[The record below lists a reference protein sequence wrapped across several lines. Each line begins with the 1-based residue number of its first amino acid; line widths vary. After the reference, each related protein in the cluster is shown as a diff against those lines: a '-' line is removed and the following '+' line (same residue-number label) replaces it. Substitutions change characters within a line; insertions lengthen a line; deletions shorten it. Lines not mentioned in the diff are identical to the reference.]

1 MKTSE
6 AISPERQYNTKLGLN
21 LFVVYLLLYLG
32 FVLGNAFFA
41 DLMEIKVMLG
51 LNLAIVYG
59 FALIKMAFIL
69 SLVYGLMCKSEPASG
84 SAENASPA
92 ASTEVDVN
100 VPSDESLDSKEGDQ

>member
-1 MKTSE
+1 
-6 AISPERQYNTKLGLN
+6 
-21 LFVVYLLLYLG
+21 
-32 FVLGNAFFA
+32 
-41 DLMEIKVMLG
+41 
-51 LNLAIVYG
+51 
-59 FALIKMAFIL
+59 MAFIL

>member
-6 AISPERQYNTKLGLN
+6 TISPERQYNTKLGLN

-69 SLVYGLMCKSEPASG
+69 SLIYGLMCKSEPASD
-84 SAENASPA
+84 SVEKPTPA
-92 ASTEVDVN
+92 ATSEGNGDS
-100 VPSDESLDSKEGDQ
+100 PSGESLDSKEGEQ